1 MDFTDLIG
9 KTPLL
14 GLKHLCPNDK
24 VQIFVKLEGNN
35 PGGSVKDRAAYYMIS
50 DAENR
55 GVLKPGVRIIE
66 ATSGNTGIALAMIA
80 SVKGYEI
87 ELVMPENSTRERVDA
102 MQAFG
107 AKVTLT
113 SSMETAI
120 DYAKSEVEKGGC
132 VMLNQFG
139 NSANP
144 EAHYRGTAPEIWAAT
159 EGQITHFVSAMGTTG
174 TIMGCSR
181 YLKERNSA
189 IRVVGCQPSEG
200 AKIPGIRRWP
210 KEYLPTIYEADQ
222 VDEIYD
228 IAQVDAEETMRQLGR
243 QEGVFCGI
251 SSGGAVWAACE
262 LAKTL
267 ESGII
272 VAVICDRGDRYLS
285 TGLFGK

>member
-14 GLKHLCPNDK
+14 ELKQLSPNKK
-24 VQIFVKLEGNN
+24 VKVFVKLEGNN

-50 DAENR
+50 DAEMR
-55 GVLKPGVRIIE
+55 GTLKPGVKIIE
-66 ATSGNTGIALAMIA
+66 ATSGNTGIALSMIA

-87 ELVMPENSTRERVDA
+87 ELAMPENSTQERVDA
-102 MQAFG
+102 MKAFG
-107 AKVTLT
+107 ASVTLT
-113 SSMETAI
+113 ESMESAI
-120 DYAKSEVEKGGC
+120 DYAKSKVEEGGY

-139 NSANP
+139 NEANP

-159 EGQITHFVSAMGTTG
+159 QGQITHFVSCMGTTG
-174 TIMGCSR
+174 TIMGTSR
-181 YLKERNSA
+181 YLKEKNPEVQ
-189 IRVVGCQPSEG
+189 IVGCQPADG

-210 KEYLPTIYEADQ
+210 QEYLPAIYEADR

-228 IAQVDAEETMRQLGR
+228 IKQEDAEEMMRQLGR

-251 SSGGAVWAACE
+251 SSGGSVWAALE

-267 ESGII
+267 EEGLI
-272 VAVICDRGDRYLS
+272 VAIVCDRGDRYLS
-285 TGLFGK
+285 TGLFGQ